1 MSAKGSELN
10 KIVLSNLVA
19 IKMKTTVSCV
29 VYCMLTT
36 KTGFTKHIDIINF
49 QQQID
54 VLIEK
59 LRKKILFYNPTHDLV
74 VRNVKNA
81 IFTNCEIKNCQLT
94 FDRKEANQSDAVII
108 HHRPIKKPNFLWRP
122 PGQIWIMF
130 QQEASNSYSARSS
143 NIFQVLR

>member
-1 MSAKGSELN
+1 MSAKESELN

-19 IKMKTTVSCV
+19 IKMKTAISCV
-29 VYCMLTT
+29 VYCMPTT
-36 KTGFTKHIDIINF
+36 KTGVTKRTDLVNF
-49 QQQID
+49 EQQID
-54 VLIEK
+54 VFVEK
-59 LRKKILFYNPTHDLV
+59 PRKMILFYNPTHDLV

-94 FDRKEANQSDAVII
+94 FDRKKANQSDAVII
-108 HHRPIKKPNFLWRP
+108 HHRPIREPNFLWRP

-143 NIFQVLR
+143 NIFQVLK